1 MAEISLPS
9 SSLRPA
15 LIRMVTP
22 AIPIRS
28 TNLVNT
34 INAIMQNPYGSS
46 TAVIISYDDSD
57 VWYDHQFGPL
67 VTQSNVSDD
76 QLSGPA
82 NCGRPT
88 ATQPG
93 GAAQNGRCCAS
104 RFAEIFSETGQPR
117 GSAYH
122 LFFRSPRCKGTHSC
136 VGLYFP
142 SGCYHCL

>member
-34 INAIMQNPYGSS
+34 INAIMQNRYGSS

-82 NCGRPT
+82 NCGSPT
-88 ATQPG
+88 APHPG
-93 GAAQNGRCCAS
+93 RAAQIGRCC
-104 RFAEIFSETGQPR
+104 E
-117 GSAYH
+117 
-122 LFFRSPRCKGTHSC
+122 
-136 VGLYFP
+136 
-142 SGCYHCL
+142 SGVADSLS